1 MEFDRYDNGLP
12 SWVDLGSPDL
22 ARAREFYA
30 GLFGWE
36 CPEGP
41 PEAGGYTV
49 CLLHGKTVAG
59 LGPQMNPAA
68 PPNWMTYVNVDSA
81 DDTVAKV
88 EAAGG
93 TVFMTPTDIMD
104 AGRMAVFADP
114 PGAVMGLWQ
123 PKEHL
128 GAQLANEPGTWGW
141 SELITTDLDAS
152 KAFYAAVFGWGAE
165 DQGPPG
171 GPPAYTEWQLGGRSI
186 GGMML
191 KPPFMAAEVPP
202 HWGVYFVVADTD
214 ATVTQAQEL
223 GATLCVEPTEIEPG
237 RFAVLADPAGAV
249 FNVLALKAEP
259 AS

>member
-1 MEFDRYDNGLP
+1 MEFDRYDNGVP

-22 ARAREFYA
+22 AQAREFYA

-49 CLLHGKTVAG
+49 CLLRGKTVAG

-88 EAAGG
+88 EAGGG
-93 TVFMTPTDIMD
+93 TVFMTPMDVMD

-114 PGAVMGLWQ
+114 LGAVIGVWQ

-128 GAQLANEPGTWGW
+128 GAQLANESGTWGW

-152 KAFYAAVFGWGAE
+152 KGFYAAVFGWGAA

-186 GGMML
+186 SGMML
-191 KPPFMAAEVPP
+191 KPPSMPAEVPP

-223 GATLCVEPTEIEPG
+223 GATVCAGPMEIEPG
-237 RFAVLADPAGAV
+237 RFAALADPGGAV